1 MQDVNW
7 VEVIAGFLLGLTPL
21 ICRQLWLL
29 VNFKRLPGQRKY
41 LGTWYAYHRS
51 TTGSG
56 KVQARKLKV
65 TYSFLLGRM
74 NVRTLKVPGNETMSR
89 LQFSG
94 HISAREGMVR
104 YVTLKDP
111 NSHERLTW
119 YLFDQ
124 FLDPLDHTFGLYL
137 ALDLRGLPAAGA
149 MMISRS
155 PASPEEYERLSRHVV
170 RIAAMLDGSDDGA
183 LPSNAMV

>member
-7 VEVIAGFLLGLTPL
+7 VEVVAGFVLGLTPVFA
-21 ICRQLWLL
+21 RPLWLF
-29 VNFKRLPGQRKY
+29 VRFKRSPGRQKY
-41 LGTWYAYHRS
+41 VGTWYAYHVS

-56 KVQARKLKV
+56 EIQTRKLKV
-65 TYSFLLGRM
+65 TYSILLGRM
-74 NVRTLKVPGNETMSR
+74 NVRTLRVPGEDTMSR

-94 HISAREGMVR
+94 YMSDREGMIR
-104 YVTLKDP
+104 YVNLKDP

-124 FLDPLDHTFGLYL
+124 FLDPVDHTVGLYL
-137 ALDLRGLPAAGA
+137 ALDLRGLPSAGA

-155 PASPEEYERLSRHVV
+155 AARPEDYERLTRQVV
-170 RIAAMLDGSDDGA
+170 RVASMLDTSDGRS
-183 LPSNAMV
+183 LSNAAV